1 MQPQCTQTLLSV
13 KGSNLEAYQR
23 EVIIIVQSYVTTSVT
38 YGIELTERENNSIL
52 TGVLLLG
59 VIALNSYNT
68 ENLIRLHV

>member
-1 MQPQCTQTLLSV
+1 MHSTLLSV